1 MGSSPGQGK
10 SKTVTLVFSVSLLRS
25 EIIEG
30 AVILRVTGHLI
41 IKDITQQKHYIIG
54 QF

>member
-1 MGSSPGQGK
+1 LSFNPDNLA
-10 SKTVTLVFSVSLLRS
+10 VIFRIHVER